1 MKQPEGT
8 DSKKPDTIMDEESQ
22 RFMAFE
28 GLRTW
33 CVTALK
39 QIERMNIARKERD
52 DESPSFNCEKHLFLI
67 AAWKVVEHV
76 DWVKKLNFV
85 DDHKLTDF
93 GQMREPLKTMR
104 DKNEHVIEYFK
115 SEGRYPDDWWY
126 TMPGGVCDASA
137 TVGTLIG
144 GRADWALIKSDIEK
158 MLAALPKHYWPAR
171 DGRAGIF
178 TS

>member
-1 MKQPEGT
+1 M
-8 DSKKPDTIMDEESQ
+8 SEEDQ
-22 RFMAFE
+22 RYMSFE

-39 QIERMNIARKERD
+39 QIERMNIAIRERKD
-52 DESPSFNCEKHLFLI
+52 DCPSFNCEKHLFLI
-67 AAWKVVEHV
+67 SAWKVVEHV

-85 DDHKLTDF
+85 DASTLTDF
-93 GQMREPLKTMR
+93 GPMREPLKVMR

-126 TMPGGVCDASA
+126 TSPDGGLCDASA

-144 GRADWALIKSDIEK
+144 GRADWAVIKTDIEK
-158 MLAALPKHYWPAR
+158 MLAALPKHYYSAR
-171 DGRAGIF
+171 NGQAGTF
-178 TS
+178 VW